1 MGAKIKQ
8 ISSSSDCKSE
18 NNNGGGC
25 SRGRGGLGLGPQVGG
40 QAGEETTHHQVEQD
54 SIKQM
59 FRLLMATTVV
69 RVGAVERP
77 DREVGRL
84 LAESRGTYCH
94 LLGGWLV
101 GFQWCHRAH
110 YHAHNFSWDT
120 KLWSYHLFPWALR
133 FAQCAQFGKYHH

>member
-1 MGAKIKQ
+1 MGEVVPGVEEALALDPRSGVRRVKRRLTIRL
-8 ISSSSDCKSE
+8 
-18 NNNGGGC
+18 N
-25 SRGRGGLGLGPQVGG
+25 RVG
-40 QAGEETTHHQVEQD
+40 

-59 FRLLMATTVV
+59 FILLMTTTDV

-101 GFQWCHRAH
+101 GFQYCQRTHD
-110 YHAHNFSWDT
+110 HAHNFSWDT
-120 KLWSYHLFPWALR
+120 KLWS
-133 FAQCAQFGKYHH
+133 